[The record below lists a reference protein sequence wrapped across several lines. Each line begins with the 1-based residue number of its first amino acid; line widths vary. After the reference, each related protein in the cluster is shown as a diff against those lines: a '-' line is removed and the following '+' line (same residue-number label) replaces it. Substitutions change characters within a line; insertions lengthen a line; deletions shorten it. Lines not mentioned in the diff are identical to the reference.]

1 MICRAS
7 YFRDTDNYKDTPL
20 AVIGVDE
27 QLIKVMK
34 GAIILEI
41 KDTADHFRTNM
52 SSDDYTD
59 AVNYIQDLTGSLR
72 ELDKALC
79 TIIDVQEAEEVA
91 EDE

>member
-7 YFRDTDNYKDTPL
+7 YFHDTDKYKDTTL

-34 GAIILEI
+34 AAIILEI
-41 KDTADHFRTNM
+41 RETAEYLRTDM
-52 SSDDYTD
+52 DSDDYMD

-72 ELDKALC
+72 ELDKSLGDI
-79 TIIDVQEAEEVA
+79 TEVPEAEENR
-91 EDE
+91 

>member
-7 YFRDTDNYKDTPL
+7 YFHDTDNYKDTPL

-27 QLIKVMK
+27 HLIKVMK

-41 KDTADHFRTNM
+41 REAAQYLSADM

-59 AVNYIQDLTGSLR
+59 AVNYIQDLTGSLK